1 MQDAPPTD
9 LLSTRDQQL
18 PQVTNSQKEVNHVP
32 ATQSPQDGP
41 SLQRSERVQRAPQ
54 CLIELMNTEIESQ
67 DIPGETFSPSTL
79 FPQDATMD
87 MPNNPLLVFKAT
99 NSDPNT
105 MYHHQAMCQ
114 PDRAQFIGAMQK
126 EMDSQLDDGNSKVV
140 HRSTIPTGSKVF
152 PAIWQMCQKHDIATQ
167 QVNKWKARLN
177 FDGSSM
183 KKGVHYKQ
191 SYAPVASWGSIQ
203 LALAIEM
210 ANNWVPTQVDYVL
223 AFPQAPV
230 EHPIYMDIPCGFEMA
245 EGLSKRDYALLLHG
259 NVYGQKQAAHVWN
272 KYLTKMSCKPSRVCT
287 IKSG

>member
-1 MQDAPPTD
+1 
-9 LLSTRDQQL
+9 
-18 PQVTNSQKEVNHVP
+18 
-32 ATQSPQDGP
+32 
-41 SLQRSERVQRAPQ
+41 
-54 CLIELMNTEIESQ
+54 
-67 DIPGETFSPSTL
+67 
-79 FPQDATMD
+79 
-87 MPNNPLLVFKAT
+87 
-99 NSDPNT
+99 
-105 MYHHQAMCQ
+105 
-114 PDRAQFIGAMQK
+114 
-126 EMDSQLDDGNSKVV
+126 
-140 HRSTIPTGSKVF
+140 
-152 PAIWQMCQKHDIATQ
+152 MCQKHDIATQ

-191 SYAPVASWGSIQ
+191 SYGPVTSWGSIQ

-272 KYLTKMSCKPSRVCT
+272 KYLTKCLVNQAEFAQELDTFQVQLCNHDNIFGCEPGDNLYVLEAHQPEEDSQQTSSSQENVSPRSATSHVQT
-287 IKSG
+287 IEENAKFLTPMERA